1 MVAKALPCYG
11 LRHTEIAELLD
22 QGSDRIRDSPRSVNC
37 RVPIPCSVYR
47 HICFTGLYL
56 TERRVS
62 PFVFLCAK
70 GECSPAFI

>member
-22 QGSDRIRDSPRSVNC
+22 QGSDRVRDSPRSVNC
-37 RVPIPCSVYR
+37 RVPTPCSVYR
-47 HICFTGLYL
+47 HICFTGLYF

-62 PFVFLCAK
+62 PLVFLCAK
-70 GECSPAFI
+70 GECSSALI